1 MTKSIEKEQHRVKR
15 TSIANWLSVTV
26 AVTLFMA
33 WTVPARAQSSKN
45 FYDGKAITFLVGSSA
60 GGGTDITARLI
71 ARHIERYIPGKPH
84 FHNLC
89 VVDSAFAFF
98 IF

>member
-1 MTKSIEKEQHRVKR
+1 
-15 TSIANWLSVTV
+15 
-26 AVTLFMA
+26 
-33 WTVPARAQSSKN
+33 
-45 FYDGKAITFLVGSSA
+45 VGSSA